1 MRWRRPVQ
9 AAIVGSASASGL
21 ILAHVVAY
29 AVAIPRAAERAHLLR
44 ETGHGYLPTAEGS
57 VLPLAIVAFVL
68 AALST
73 VAGRPR
79 RGGDR
84 LRWRTL
90 ALRLAA
96 VQCLS
101 YVILEG
107 GERLVTQ
114 GSLHGLFGP
123 VLAVGLAVQLVVAMA
138 TAFLLAAVGRTVE
151 RIVDG
156 STGAARP
163 AFGSSV
169 LALRAAIGHRP
180 RAAAVLAGAGRR
192 APPA

>member
-1 MRWRRPVQ
+1 VQ

-29 AVAIPRAAERAHLLR
+29 AVAVPDAADRAHLLR

-57 VLPLAIVAFVL
+57 VLPLALVAFAL

-79 RGGDR
+79 RGEMP
-84 LRWRTL
+84 LRWRSL
-90 ALRLAA
+90 ALRLGA

-101 YVILEG
+101 YFILEG
-107 GERLVTQ
+107 GERLVAQ

-123 VLAVGLAVQLVVAMA
+123 VLAVGLAVQLAVAMA

-151 RIVDG
+151 RIVEG
-156 STGAARP
+156 SLGAARP
-163 AFGSSV
+163 VFGPSV
-169 LALRAAIGHRP
+169 LALRAAVGHRP
-180 RAAAVLAGAGRR
+180 RAAVVLAGAGRR

>member
-29 AVAIPRAAERAHLLR
+29 AIAVPRAAERVHLLR

-68 AALST
+68 AAVST
-73 VAGRPR
+73 VAARPR
-79 RGGDR
+79 GGGDR
-84 LRWRTL
+84 LRWKTL
-90 ALRLAA
+90 AFRLATA
-96 VQCLS
+96 QCLG
-101 YVILEG
+101 YLAVEA
-107 GERLVTQ
+107 GERLFAQ

-123 VLAVGLAVQLVVAMA
+123 VLAIGLVVQLVVATT
-138 TAFLLAAVGRTVE
+138 TALLLGTVGRTVE
-151 RIVDG
+151 RALEA
-156 STGAARP
+156 SPGAPRP
-163 AFGSSV
+163 VFGPIP
-169 LALRAAIGHRP
+169 LAVRAAAGHRP
-180 RAAAVLAGAGRR
+180 RGALVLAGAGRR